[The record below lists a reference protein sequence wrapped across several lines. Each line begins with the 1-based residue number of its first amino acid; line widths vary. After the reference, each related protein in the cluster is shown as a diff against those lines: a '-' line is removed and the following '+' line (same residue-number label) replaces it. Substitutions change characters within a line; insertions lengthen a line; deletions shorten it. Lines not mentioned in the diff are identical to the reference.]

1 MPATSSVPILAMPL
15 TIATVNLNEPDL
27 NNPLVQCRL
36 MCGLAP
42 YPYIV
47 PAVTLINR
55 AALIEF
61 NARYQVA
68 AATHR
73 TDETA
78 DDMVL
83 HTMSENEDNE
93 LGHAEVADSDSIALS
108 LNAEDFLNLQNVPE
122 ASVTEAY
129 SFDIT
134 VFEAAGISVERDSVP
149 RVASR
154 TKKRLQS
161 SILSSGCYPQATDT
175 IDFQEVQMLRN
186 LIEARVQA
194 VVAAQA
200 EASDRKGLLTTLA
213 SKDAPRLTTEVLI
226 CLLPPIYYPPRG
238 PYPTLYRN
246 ARHSASASACVLCGK
261 WIKSDERYRWN
272 IHMKGI
278 GCKGIV
284 LLGDEGVRTWRE
296 TYAERPGVAKQF
308 SEF

>member
-1 MPATSSVPILAMPL
+1 MPL
-15 TIATVNLNEPDL
+15 AIATVNLNEPDL

-78 DDMVL
+78 DDMLL

-93 LGHAEVADSDSIALS
+93 LGHAEVADSASIALS
-108 LNAEDFLNLQNVPE
+108 LNAEDNEPE

-161 SILSSGCYPQATDT
+161 SNATQV

-186 LIEARVQA
+186 LVEARVQA

-272 IHMKGI
+272 IHMQGI

-296 TYAERPGVAKQF
+296 THAEHPGVVKQF